1 MKAECVL
8 EINFDSESKVKT
20 VLKSVSVDDF
30 DFVKSKKVGTT
41 LEAHI
46 QSNNISSLLH
56 TLDDCLACINVA
68 SKVLDKD

>member
-1 MKAECVL
+1 MKASCDLLIE
-8 EINFDSESKVKT
+8 FDSKKKTET
-20 VLKSVSVDDF
+20 VLNSVSVDDF

-56 TLDDCLACINVA
+56 TLDDYLACINVA